1 MTDNQ
6 KSGMLSGRD
15 IFILFVGTGAL
26 AVVANLCKMPMW
38 LGIAMIW
45 VWVLGFPKSKPKP
58 KPDEENHD

>member
-1 MTDNQ
+1 MADNP
-6 KSGMLSGRD
+6 KPGLFPARD
-15 IFILFVGTGAL
+15 FFVLFGGTMAL
-26 AVVANLCKMPMW
+26 AIVANLCKMPMW